1 MSSAAAT
8 GGHGKSLI
16 IFGTSDIAQIA
27 KFCFESDFGKSVHG
41 FVLDEEFI
49 TEPTFDGCPIVASSR
64 VTQQFPPEK
73 YDMFVAVSYR
83 EMNRVRSTK
92 CEWARSLGY
101 QLLSYVS
108 PRATIF
114 STFVCGDN
122 CLILEDNTIQP
133 FVKIGSNVFMWSGNH
148 IGHHS
153 VIQDDVFISSHV
165 VVSGGVRIGRGSFV
179 GVNATIRD
187 HVTIGDRALIG
198 AGALVLSDIPDE
210 GVVGATATPLHK
222 LKSSQIRRI

>member
-1 MSSAAAT
+1 MSSTAAI
-8 GGHGKSLI
+8 GDNRKPLV
-16 IFGTSDIAQIA
+16 IFGTSEIAQIA
-27 KFCFESDFGKSVHG
+27 KFYFETDFAKNVKG
-41 FVLDEEFI
+41 FILDDEFV
-49 TEPTFDGCPIVASSR
+49 TVPTFDGCPVIASSR
-64 VTQQFPPEK
+64 VTQLFPPDE
-73 YDMFVAVSYR
+73 YDMFIAVSYR
-83 EMNRVRSTK
+83 EMNRVRSAK

-101 QLLSYVS
+101 QLSSYIS
-108 PRATIF
+108 PRATTF

-133 FVKIGSNVFMWSGNH
+133 FATIGSNVFLWSGNH

-187 HVTIGDRALIG
+187 HVTIGDWVLIG
-198 AGALVLSDIPDE
+198 AGAIILSDVPDE
-210 GVVGATATPLHK
+210 GIVGATATPLHK
-222 LKSSQIRRI
+222 LKSSQIRKI

>member
-1 MSSAAAT
+1 MSSSSVIRN
-8 GGHGKSLI
+8 HGKPLI

-27 KFCFESDFGKSVHG
+27 KFYFETDFSKSIHG
-41 FVLDEEFI
+41 FILDDEFI
-49 TEPTFDGCPIVASSR
+49 TVPTFDGRPVVASSN
-64 VTQQFPPEK
+64 VTRKFPPED
-73 YDMFVAVSYR
+73 YDMFIAVSYR
-83 EMNRVRSTK
+83 EMNRIRSIK

-101 QLLSYVS
+101 QLPSYVS
-108 PRATIF
+108 PHATTF

-122 CLILEDNTIQP
+122 CFILEDNTIQP
-133 FVKIGSNVFMWSGNH
+133 FAEIGSNVFMWSGNH

-165 VVSGGVRIGRGSFV
+165 VVSGGVQIGKGSFI

-198 AGALVLSDIPDE
+198 AGAIVLGDIPDE

-222 LKSSQIRRI
+222 LKSSQIRNI